1 METMITCSLTL
12 ACSFL
17 HHQTQSGVPAGQET
31 NLSLILLPLLRL
43 CVLHPLLSLSP
54 LSQDSQ
60 DSLQA
65 TLKLVSTGAGFL
77 AAIIDLKPLTT
88 LSLALLTLKVCKKM
102 SLETKRR
109 ETVRAGTTAVGL
121 AKSEKFMQSIQQL
134 GTRNLQMFI
143 TEYVVS
149 KKGPAGGEGSASNPQ
164 QDEEQMKF
172 PPVFIMTEGTQRE
185 L

>member
-1 METMITCSLTL
+1 M
-12 ACSFL
+12 
-17 HHQTQSGVPAGQET
+17 GG
-31 NLSLILLPLLRL
+31 
-43 CVLHPLLSLSP
+43 
-54 LSQDSQ
+54 
-60 DSLQA
+60 
-65 TLKLVSTGAGFL
+65 GFL
-77 AAIIDLKPLTT
+77 AAIIDPQSLPTQ
-88 LSLALLTLKVCKKM
+88 SLALLTLKVCKKM

-109 ETVRAGTTAVGL
+109 ETVRAGTPAVGL
-121 AKSEKFMQSIQQL
+121 VKSEKFMQSIQQL

-149 KKGPAGGEGSASNPQ
+149 KKGPGVSEGSASNPQ